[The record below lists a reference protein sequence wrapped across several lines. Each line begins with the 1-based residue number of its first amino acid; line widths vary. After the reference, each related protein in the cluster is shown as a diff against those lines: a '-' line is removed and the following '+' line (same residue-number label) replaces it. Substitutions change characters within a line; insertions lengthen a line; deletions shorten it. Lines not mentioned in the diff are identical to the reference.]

1 MKKEIE
7 KNYNVGDMAF
17 EITFLMSAVEEG
29 KTVYP
34 HICETVVLSLKG
46 FCEDVLETE
55 FHEEVPVLSLDDLK
69 KVRAFLREKGSSLS
83 YHTELEAKKYNI
95 VANFLS
101 TVIEFIGELD
111 AKKVEKMLD
120 GESDHNFYRALAKD
134 ISVMRG
140 KRQPDDID
148 ERLGTAVEKISGG
161 VFREDAEKAI
171 ELLKKGEA
179 TGLGDPIEKTICEEI
194 ERNLEK
200 F

>member
-1 MKKEIE
+1 MKKDTEQ
-7 KNYNVGDMAF
+7 NVGNIAF
-17 EITFLMSAVEEG
+17 EVKTLLDTVEEG

-34 HICETVVLSLKG
+34 HICEAVVLSVKDFCKEVLK
-46 FCEDVLETE
+46 TE
-55 FHEEVPVLSLDDLK
+55 LDGSHDVLSLDDLK
-69 KVRAFLREKGSSLS
+69 KVHAFLREKASSLS
-83 YHTELEAKKYNI
+83 YHTELEAKKYST
-95 VANFLS
+95 VASFLS
-101 TVIEFIGELD
+101 DVIDFVGELD
-111 AKKVEKMLD
+111 AVKVEKLLD
-120 GESDHNFYRALAKD
+120 EESNQSFYRALAKD
-134 ISVMRG
+134 ISIMRG

-179 TGLGDPIEKTICEEI
+179 TGLGNPIEEKIGEEL